1 MRADMKVSDQ
11 IGEDGLSPRL
21 LLDGVPAGG
30 VGQSWGANK
39 SVRGLPG
46 LLIRQKNPDNLE
58 YPFWSLDSFLIPN
71 NQFFV
76 RNHFDVPP
84 LDSKTWRLKVEG
96 VVEKPLEIAYDELL
110 KMPAHTMPA
119 LMECSGNSRVFLKTH
134 QVGVRWELGAVGTA
148 EWTGVRLSDLL
159 ELAGVKDG
167 AIELVLEGAD
177 RGEIADPPP
186 ASHGVIHYARSL
198 PLMKARQ
205 PEVLLA
211 YKMNGQA
218 LPPAHGYPVRAIVAG
233 WYGMASVK
241 WLTRIVVTDKPFHGF
256 FQTFQY
262 SIWKQEFGLRAL
274 APVTD
279 IQVKAAIARPMSG
292 EAIPAGKPYRVFGAT
307 WAGEADVAK
316 VEVSTDGGQIWDAAK
331 LIGAATPYCWRF
343 WEYQWMKPTAG
354 KVTLMAR
361 ATDSKRRVQPMER
374 DDDLRDAVIYHVL
387 PVEAEVI

>member
-1 MRADMKVSDQ
+1 MKRVDQ
-11 IGEDGLSPRL
+11 AGEDGSSARS
-21 LLDGVPAGG
+21 LLDGVSAG
-30 VGQSWGANK
+30 VVNGQPSQADEV
-39 SVRGLPG
+39 VRDLPG
-46 LLIRQKNPDNLE
+46 LLTRQKSPDNLE
-58 YPFWSLDSFLIPN
+58 FPFWSLNSFLVPN

-76 RNHFDVPP
+76 RNHFSVPP
-84 LDSKTWRLKVEG
+84 LDPKTWRLSVEG
-96 VVEKPLEIAYDELL
+96 VVTKPLKITYDDLL
-110 KMPAHTMPA
+110 KMPAHNMLA
-119 LMECSGNSRVFLKTH
+119 LMECSGNGRVFLKTH
-134 QVGVRWELGAVGTA
+134 QFGVQWELGAVGTA

-159 ELAGVKDG
+159 DLAGVKD
-167 AIELVLEGAD
+167 AATEVVLEGAD
-177 RGEIADPPP
+177 RGEIADPSPE
-186 ASHGVIHYARSL
+186 SHGVIHYARSL
-198 PLMKARQ
+198 PLIKARQ

-218 LPPAHGYPVRAIVAG
+218 LPPAHGYPVRAVVAG

-262 SIWKQEFGLRAL
+262 SIWKQESGLRSL

-279 IQVKAAIARPMSG
+279 IPVKAAIARPMSG
-292 EAIPAGKPYRVFGAT
+292 ETIPAEEPYRVFGAA

-316 VEVSTDGGQIWDAAK
+316 VEVSTDGGKMWDAAK

-374 DDDLRDAVIYHVL
+374 DNDLRDAVIYHVL
-387 PVEAEVI
+387 PVEAEVM

>member
-1 MRADMKVSDQ
+1 MKLIDQ
-11 IGEDGLSPRL
+11 VGEDGSSPRSL
-21 LLDGVPAGG
+21 RDGLSVG
-30 VGQSWGANK
+30 VVNGQPSQ

-46 LLIRQKNPDNLE
+46 LLTRQKNPDNLE
-58 YPFWSLDSFLIPN
+58 YPFWSLDSFLVPN

-76 RNHFDVPP
+76 RNHFSVPA
-84 LDSKTWRLKVEG
+84 LDSKTWRLSVEG
-96 VVEKPLEIAYDELL
+96 LIAKPLEIAYDDLV
-110 KMPAHTMPA
+110 KMPAHNMPA
-119 LMECSGNSRVFLKTH
+119 LMECSGNGRVFLKTH

-148 EWTGVRLSDLL
+148 EWTGVRLSDVLD
-159 ELAGVKDG
+159 LAGVKD
-167 AIELVLEGAD
+167 AATEVVLEGAD
-177 RGEIADPPP
+177 RGRITDPSPE
-186 ASHGVIHYARSL
+186 SHGVIHYARSL

-218 LPPAHGYPVRAIVAG
+218 LLPAHGYPVRAVVAG

-241 WLTRIVVTDKPFHGF
+241 WLARIVVSDKPFRGF
-256 FQTFQY
+256 FETFQY
-262 SIWKQEFGLRAL
+262 SIWKQEFGLRTL

-292 EAIPAGKPYRVFGAT
+292 EVLTAGTPYRVFGAA

-316 VEVSTDGGQIWDAAK
+316 VEVSTDGGKAWGVAK

-374 DDDLRDAVIYHVL
+374 NNDLRDAVIHHVL
-387 PVEAEVI
+387 PVEVDVL